1 MLAQTNIA
9 ATRVCAQCLS
19 SGVVS
24 SHASNRAVLSED
36 ELRAWRGLLRAHVY
50 LLREFE
56 KDLQRSHRL
65 SVRSHDVLLHLALA
79 PQHRLRMTVLA
90 KAVFFSPSGLTRLID
105 QLEGEGLVL
114 RERREDDTR
123 SYDAVLS
130 AQGLTRLTAA
140 HEDHLRLVR
149 ELFIDH
155 LTEAQIAQLIAIWN
169 AVDPRFTAGSSDPV
183 VAGSSDPDDAELAP
197 KR

>member
-1 MLAQTNIA
+1 MPIL
-9 ATRVCAQCLS
+9 
-19 SGVVS
+19 GVWCHPKRQS
-24 SHASNRAVLSED
+24 RAVLSRD
-36 ELRAWRGLLRAHVY
+36 ELAAWRGLLRANVY
-50 LLREFE
+50 LRRELE

-65 SVRSHDVLLHLALA
+65 SGRSYDVLLHLAVA

-90 KAVFFSPSGLTRLID
+90 EAVFFSPSGLTRLID
-105 QLEGEGLVL
+105 QLEREGLVV

-130 AQGLTRLTAA
+130 TQGLARLTAA

-169 AVDPRFTAGSSDPV
+169 AVDPRFMAGSFDPVIAGGSDPLS
-183 VAGSSDPDDAELAP
+183 GQSGG
-197 KR
+197 

>member
-1 MLAQTNIA
+1 
-9 ATRVCAQCLS
+9 
-19 SGVVS
+19 
-24 SHASNRAVLSED
+24 VLSRD
-36 ELRAWRGLLRAHVY
+36 ELEAWRGMVRANVY
-50 LLREFE
+50 LLRELD

-65 SVRSHDVLLHLALA
+65 SLRSHDVLLHLALA
-79 PQHRLRMTVLA
+79 PQHRMRMTVLA

-105 QLEGEGLVL
+105 QLQREGLVD

-130 AQGLTRLTAA
+130 TQGLTRLTAA
-140 HEDHLRLVR
+140 HKDHLRLIR

-169 AVDPRFTAGSSDPV
+169 AVDPRFVAGSSDPV
-183 VAGSSDPDDAELAP
+183 VAGSSDPDADAEPAP
-197 KR
+197 KRSRASRRGRPRSVK